1 MQRIFLIITVTLCM
15 LVPALVPGNAFAD
28 PENDES
34 VYGAFD
40 LTELNTESIQNFID
54 GLDDE
59 VKSAVPILNFKEMI
73 YRLGTGELDLS
84 VNDVLNLVLSQFFKD
99 LVANMSLM
107 GKLIILAVICALLQ
121 NLSAAFERATTGKLT
136 YSVVYLALITI
147 AVGSFAMVLNTGRGA
162 VDTMVGFLQLLMPL
176 ILTFLVGVGAVASTA
191 IFHPVIFMAV
201 SITGTLVKNIV
212 FPLIFFAA
220 VLSVISNLSEKFQ
233 VSSLASLFKT
243 VAMSFMGLL
252 TTVFLGVLSIKGVA
266 AAVADGVV
274 IRTAKFATRSFV
286 PLVGGM
292 FSDALESVVS
302 ISLLIKNA
310 LGLGGVIMI
319 FFLALI
325 PLLEILAVAFVY
337 KLAGA
342 LIQPIGDPRLVDCLN
357 TLGNSLLLVFAAV
370 GTTCLLFFF
379 SVAITV
385 GLGDL
390 TVMLR

>member
-1 MQRIFLIITVTLCM
+1 MQRILFVITMLLCI
-15 LVPALVPGNAFAD
+15 LVLVPGNAFAD
-28 PENDES
+28 LENDES
-34 VYGAFD
+34 LYSAFD

-54 GLDDE
+54 GLDEE
-59 VKSAVPILNFKEMI
+59 VKSVVPALNFKEMI
-73 YRLGTGELDLS
+73 FLLATGELDLS
-84 VNDVLNLVLSQFFKD
+84 VNDILNLVLSQFFKD
-99 LVANMSLM
+99 VVANMSLM
-107 GKLIILAVICALLQ
+107 GKLVILAVICALLQ

-147 AVGSFAMVLNTGRGA
+147 AVSSFTMVLSTGSGA
-162 VDTMVGFLQLLMPL
+162 IDSMVGFLQLLMPL

-201 SITGTLVKNIV
+201 SVTGTIVKNIV

-220 VLSVISNLSEKFQ
+220 ILSIISNLSEKFQ
-233 VSSLASLFKT
+233 VSSLAGLFKT
-243 VAMSFMGLL
+243 VAMGFMGLL

-286 PLVGGM
+286 PVVGGM

-302 ISLLIKNA
+302 TSLLIKNA

-379 SVAITV
+379 AVAITV
-385 GLGDL
+385 GIGDL